1 MDRKYQLR
9 HSLYLFIA
17 AVVWGISFVSQRSAM
32 QTELGGFTFNGI
44 RLMLGALVLVPIIFV
59 IRKKDGISKWD
70 VEKKKSYNKY
80 TIIGGIVC
88 GLVLC
93 LASNLQQF
101 GIKGMSAGKTGFMT
115 AMYIIEVPMVGLLL
129 RKKTSWL
136 LAVAVPLA
144 VGGMF
149 LLCMVG
155 ESFAFGI
162 SETLVLCC
170 SFVYT
175 LHIMVIDYFAPKS
188 DNVAMSCIQFAVA
201 GIISLIL
208 MFIFETPK
216 MDEILACKGEILYAG
231 IGSCSVAYTLQIVGQ
246 KNMNSTVSAL
256 ILSLESTVSV
266 LSGWIIL
273 HETLS
278 IYQALGC
285 VLMFIAIIVAQ
296 LPKGI
301 FDKFK
306 KNKVAIIEEETKEE
320 EKCEQQ

>member
-44 RLMLGALVLVPIIFV
+44 RLMIGSLVLIPIIFIV
-59 IRKKDGISKWD
+59 RKKQGYYSWD
-70 VEKKKSYNKY
+70 QETKKSFNKY
-80 TIIGGIVC
+80 TIIGGVVC
-88 GLVLC
+88 GLILC

-101 GIKGMSAGKTGFMT
+101 GIKGLSAGKTGFIT
-115 AMYIIEVPMVGLLL
+115 ALYIIEVPIVGLLL
-129 RKKTSWL
+129 KRKTSWL
-136 LAVAVPLA
+136 LAIAVPLA

-155 ESFAFGI
+155 ESFTFGV
-162 SETLVLCC
+162 SELLVLCC

-175 LHIMVIDYFAPKS
+175 IHIMAIDYFAPKS
-188 DNVAMSCIQFAVA
+188 DNIAMSCMQFAVA
-201 GIISLIL
+201 GVISLIL
-208 MFIFETPK
+208 MAIFETPTG
-216 MDEILACKGEILYAG
+216 EAIWACRGEILYSG
-231 IGSCSVAYTLQIVGQ
+231 IGACGVAYTLQIVGQ
-246 KNMNSTVSAL
+246 RNMNSTISAL

-273 HETLS
+273 KEELS
-278 IYQALGC
+278 LYQALGC

-296 LPKGI
+296 LPSGMFNKL
-301 FDKFK
+301 K
-306 KNKVAIIEEETKEE
+306 KNKEAIIKENSEED
-320 EKCEQQ
+320 KCEQQ

>member
-44 RLMLGALVLVPIIFV
+44 RLMIGSIALIPVVLFLRHKEGVN
-59 IRKKDGISKWD
+59 KWEP
-70 VEKKKSYNKY
+70 EKKRIYNKY
-80 TIIGGIVC
+80 TLIGGIIC
-88 GLVLC
+88 GLILC

-101 GIKGMSAGKTGFMT
+101 GIKGISAGKTGFIT
-115 AMYIIEVPMVGLLL
+115 AMYIIEVPIIGLFLK
-129 RKKTSWL
+129 RKTSWL
-136 LAVAVPLA
+136 LALAVPLA

-155 ESFAFGI
+155 ESFTFGI
-162 SETLVLCC
+162 SELLVLLC
-170 SFVYT
+170 SFVYS
-175 LHIMVIDYFAPKS
+175 LHIMVIDYYAPKV
-188 DNVAMSCIQFAVA
+188 DCVLMACIQFAVA
-201 GIISLIL
+201 GVISLIL
-208 MFIFETPK
+208 MGIFETPK
-216 MDEILACKGEILYAG
+216 MDAILNCSVEILYAG
-231 IGSCSVAYTLQIVGQ
+231 IGSCSIAYTLQIVGQ

-273 HETLS
+273 HESLS
-278 IYQALGC
+278 IYQAFGC
-285 VLMFIAIIVAQ
+285 VLMFIAIVIAQ
-296 LPKGI
+296 LPSEWISKI
-301 FDKFK
+301 FKPK
-306 KNKVAIIEEETKEE
+306 KVEEKEE